1 MKIRLCYASSRYD
14 SMDDLIEDL
23 SDILSVARDFNF
35 KNEIYGVLYYTSNGF
50 FQCLEGERIVV
61 QQLFESIKT
70 DRRHTSIIEFDSI
83 EIKKYSLKNWSMKY
97 VQKSSK
103 VDIFFNE
110 IGCEVFT
117 PTALN
122 ENNIDKFLEAL
133 LSENQTFIKKRVGLN
148 KGGTHP
154 YL

>member
-1 MKIRLCYASSRYD
+1 
-14 SMDDLIEDL
+14 
-23 SDILSVARDFNF
+23 
-35 KNEIYGVLYYTSNGF
+35 
-50 FQCLEGERIVV
+50 
-61 QQLFESIKT
+61 
-70 DRRHTSIIEFDSI
+70 
-83 EIKKYSLKNWSMKY
+83 MKY

-110 IGCEVFT
+110 IGFEVFT

-133 LSENQTFIKKRVGLN
+133 LTENQTFIKKRVGLN
-148 KGGTHP
+148 KRGTRP

>member
-1 MKIRLCYASSRYD
+1 MKIRLCYASSRHD

-35 KNEIYGVLYYTSNGF
+35 KNDIYGVLYYANNGF
-50 FQCLEGERIVV
+50 FQCLEGERFVV
-61 QQLFESIKT
+61 QQLFERIKN
-70 DRRHTSIIEFDSI
+70 DKRHKAILEFDSI
-83 EIKKYSLKNWSMKY
+83 EIKKYSFKNWSMKY

-122 ENNIDKFLEAL
+122 ENNVDKFLEAL

-148 KGGTHP
+148 KRGTHP